1 MGIKV
6 AAGGGRVAA
15 ALANAAFVGG
25 KGRRRNEI
33 QNQQIQAREQQKRL
47 DWRSNESELDR
58 DFTLNRD
65 QINRDFTL
73 SRDQTNHERI
83 LERNQR
89 EAEDKRLAEFDYS
102 TMDDATREKWNK
114 YQKIYDDAR
123 DSGDYDRETE
133 LPLVKEQLRQRQLD
147 LLDRLPAAKK
157 ESPYGH
163 DYKPGTTFTNES
175 GTWVT
180 DKDNIPKLV
189 SPAQDKEEDKKEPL
203 ITPETYYKM
212 YDYAF
217 NARKSAN
224 PDGADPDSAD
234 VKADVE
240 AKIKAYQDFAKSQEP
255 VTPVITPFADSDML
269 NQYINDSLNND
280 TQATLPP
287 PSDSTIKESSQV
299 TEQAQ
304 QPQAQ
309 QSQTQQPA
317 TQTEQAQQSQAQQ
330 PATQTVYAVEDV
342 NKYIKAN
349 KEKFNNKRASLVRNA
364 AKVLHDYQ
372 AKVET
377 TEPGSMQRMNLTI
390 ERLNAYEYLK
400 EQLGDMSK

>member
-189 SPAQDKEEDKKEPL
+189 IPAQDKEEDKKEPL

-240 AKIKAYQDFAKSQEP
+240 AKIKAYQDFA
-255 VTPVITPFADSDML
+255 
-269 NQYINDSLNND
+269 N
-280 TQATLPP
+280 
-287 PSDSTIKESSQV
+287 STIKESSQV

-304 QPQAQ
+304 QP
-309 QSQTQQPA
+309 
-317 TQTEQAQQSQAQQ
+317 QAQQSQAQQ